1 MSLLGVSK
9 EMDDDLQDMIKRM
22 KAVVEEETK
31 KKNAGKQLGKKGVET
46 SKNDATTGLTA
57 EQVAWIKNPSLDDM
71 DDDHIYDIHVDASHF
86 LDWFAAKPD
95 KEAVEDWNGE
105 SEIDYEGD
113 EAEFEF
119 EKFDDETILITHP
132 VPLWWCDPEVDRGA
146 LEEAILEKLFLKK
159 EWVKS
164 FACNG

>member
-1 MSLLGVSK
+1 
-9 EMDDDLQDMIKRM
+9 MDDDLQDMIKRM

-57 EQVAWIKNPSLDDM
+57 EQVAWIKNPSVDDM

-95 KEAVEDWNGE
+95 KEAVETGTGRVR
-105 SEIDYEGD
+105 S
-113 EAEFEF
+113 
-119 EKFDDETILITHP
+119 ITREMRQS
-132 VPLWWCDPEVDRGA
+132 LNLRS
-146 LEEAILEKLFLKK
+146 LTMRQF
-159 EWVKS
+159 
-164 FACNG
+164 